1 MSGRTLLFVACL
13 NRKVPYF
20 PAARGKGLTVF
31 SFNEATGA
39 LTKLSDE
46 TGADNPNYLAIHES
60 NRCIYAVS
68 DVAGQ
73 NEGVIIAYQ
82 FNPATRRLRYINRQ
96 GTSGSLPAYASLDQ
110 TGKFLL
116 IANYS
121 MAVAPPDGSPDQA
134 IAVMSIRT
142 DGGVGTPV
150 TSRAHSGSGP
160 NAQRQQRSHAHC
172 IRATPDNRYVVVAD
186 LGIDKL
192 MTYRFDGNFGE
203 LTPGEVPYLDLPP
216 GSGPRHFVFHPS
228 ARFAYVINE
237 LEASIATLSFDQFS
251 GNFQILDVVPTL
263 PAAYREVSD
272 CADLQISP
280 NGRFLYGSNCGHN
293 SIAIHA
299 VNQSTGRLMLV
310 GHQSTLGETPR
321 NFAIDPSGRYL
332 VVANQNGDLLIV
344 FRIDDR
350 TGRLADTG
358 EHVEIGTPMCVKFA
372 RF

>member
-20 PAARGKGLTVF
+20 PAARGNGIAVF
-31 SFNEATGA
+31 SFNQATGA

-73 NEGVIIAYQ
+73 NEGAIIAYQ
-82 FNPATRRLRYINRQ
+82 FNPATGRLGYINKQ
-96 GTSGSLPAYASLDQ
+96 GTLGSLPAYASLDQ

-121 MAVAPPDGSPDQA
+121 IAAATPDGSPDQA
-134 IAVMSIRT
+134 IAVMPIRT

-160 NAQRQQRSHAHC
+160 NAQRQERSHAHC
-172 IRATPDNRYVVVAD
+172 IRATPDNRHVVVAD

-192 MTYRFDGNFGE
+192 MTYRFDGNLGD
-203 LTPGEVPYLDLPP
+203 LTPGEAPFLDLPP
-216 GSGPRHFVFHPS
+216 GSGPRHFAFHPS

-237 LEASIATLSFDQFS
+237 LDASTATLSFDEFS
-251 GNFQILDVVPTL
+251 GRFQLLHVVPML
-263 PAAYREVSD
+263 PTDYREVSE
-272 CADLQISP
+272 CADLQIIRRALSLRIESRP
-280 NGRFLYGSNCGHN
+280 QQYCYSRRQPVHRSADVGRS
-293 SIAIHA
+293 SIDARRDTTQLRDRPLEPI
-299 VNQSTGRLMLV
+299 
-310 GHQSTLGETPR
+310 
-321 NFAIDPSGRYL
+321 SGRR
-332 VVANQNGDLLIV
+332 QPERR
-344 FRIDDR
+344 FPDR
-350 TGRLADTG
+350 
-358 EHVEIGTPMCVKFA
+358 VPN
-372 RF
+372 

>member
-1 MSGRTLLFVACL
+1 MRGRTLLFVACL

-20 PAARGKGLTVF
+20 PAARGNGIAVF

-46 TGADNPNYLAIHES
+46 AGVDNPNYLAIHES
-60 NRCIYAVS
+60 NRCVYAVS

-73 NEGVIIAYQ
+73 NEGAIIAYQ
-82 FNPATRRLRYINRQ
+82 FNPATGRLGYINKQ
-96 GTSGSLPAYASLDQ
+96 GTLGSLPTYASLDQ

-121 MAVAPPDGSPDQA
+121 MAAAPPSPDQA

-142 DGGVGTPV
+142 DGGVGALV

-160 NAQRQQRSHAHC
+160 NAQRQERSHAHC
-172 IRATPDNRYVVVAD
+172 IRATPDNRHVVVAD
-186 LGIDKL
+186 LGLDKL
-192 MTYRFDGNFGE
+192 MTYRFDGNLSD
-203 LTPGEVPYLDLPP
+203 LTPGEAPYLDLPP

-228 ARFAYVINE
+228 VRFAYVINE
-237 LEASIATLSFDQFS
+237 LEASTATLSFDQFS
-251 GNFQILDVVPTL
+251 GSFQLLDVAPML
-263 PAAYREVSD
+263 PADYREVSD

-280 NGRFLYGSNCGHN
+280 DGRFLYGSNRGHN

-299 VNQSTGRLMLV
+299 INQSTGQLVLV

-332 VVANQNGDLLIV
+332 VVANQNSDTLIV
-344 FRIDDR
+344 FRIEDR

-372 RF
+372 SF

>member
-20 PAARGKGLTVF
+20 PAARGKGIAVF
-31 SFNEATGA
+31 SLNEATGA

-46 TGADNPNYLAIHES
+46 TGADNPNYLAIHEN
-60 NRCIYAVS
+60 NRSIYAAS
-68 DVAGQ
+68 DMAGQ

-82 FNPATRRLRYINRQ
+82 FNPATGRLSYINKQ
-96 GTSGSLPAYASLDQ
+96 GTLGSLPAYASIDQ

-121 MAVAPPDGSPDQA
+121 MAAAPPDGSPDQA
-134 IAVMSIRT
+134 IAVMPIRT
-142 DGGVGTPV
+142 DGGVDTPV

-160 NAQRQQRSHAHC
+160 NAQRQERSHAHC
-172 IRATPDNRYVVVAD
+172 IRATPDNRYAVVAD

-192 MTYRFDGNFGE
+192 MTYRFDRNLGHM
-203 LTPGEVPYLDLPP
+203 TPGKVPYLDLPP

-237 LEASIATLSFDQFS
+237 LEASTATLSFDQFS
-251 GNFQILDVVPTL
+251 GSFQLLHIAPML
-263 PAAYREVSD
+263 PADYREVSD
-272 CADLQISP
+272 CADLQISSD
-280 NGRFLYGSNCGHN
+280 GRFLYGSNRGHN

-299 VNQSTGRLMLV
+299 INQSTGRLVLV

-332 VVANQNGDLLIV
+332 VVANQNSDTLIV

-358 EHVEIGTPMCVKFA
+358 EQVEIGTPMCVKFA